1 MPEYNAKQFTAD
13 GFYCSGDLM
22 RLHPSG
28 NYVVE
33 GRKKDLINRGGEKI
47 SAEEVENLILMH
59 PAVQNVACVA
69 MPDTNLGEKMCAC
82 VIPRDGHTLTLKELA
97 EFLHGKEIAR
107 FKLPERLELMRDFP
121 VSTFGKVSKK
131 TLVEIVSKNMAMERT

>member
-1 MPEYNAKQFTAD
+1 
-13 GFYCSGDLM
+13 M

-69 MPDTNLGEKMCAC
+69 MPDPNMGEKMCAC
-82 VIPRDGHTLTLKELA
+82 VIPRSGQNLTLAELA
-97 EFLHGKEIAR
+97 AFLHEKEIAR
-107 FKLPERLELMRDFP
+107 FKLPERLELMGDFP
-121 VSTFGKVSKK
+121 LSTFGKVSKK
-131 TLVEIVSKNMAMERT
+131 ALVEMVSKKLEMERT